1 MSYQVLSLKYRPQ
14 SFNDLA
20 GQEHVTRT
28 LTNAFKR
35 DRVSQAY
42 ILTGPRGVGKTTITK
57 KIQQKYQSFKISV
70 SHTTRLPRSNEVDGV
85 DYHFVDQQRFKEL
98 LNNNSFY
105 EHSIIFGNNYG
116 TSKSSVD
123 EIVKK
128 NCNVLFDIDWKG
140 AQQLSKFKELNL
152 LKVFILPPSKEE
164 LEKRLINRNQDG
176 KESIKNRLLAYEND
190 IKHSKEYDHVVV
202 NDNVENCFNTIKKI
216 ILQKLKT

>member
-1 MSYQVLSLKYRPQ
+1 MNYLRKSLMIVLSSP
-14 SFNDLA
+14 SGA
-20 GQEHVTRT
+20 
-28 LTNAFKR
+28 
-35 DRVSQAY
+35 
-42 ILTGPRGVGKTTITK
+42 GKTTLSK
-57 KIQQKYQSFKISV
+57 KIQQSDNSFKISV
-70 SHTTRLPRSNEVDGV
+70 SHTTRKARPNEVDGV

-105 EHSIIFGNNYG
+105 EHSIIFGNYYG

-216 ILQKLKT
+216 IFQKLNT